1 MSPFSGEATWDWL
14 RSSRSRRDV
23 AAITPEEKQKGPVG
37 GGVEAAAAQARDA
50 YAFGQ
55 FTLALLNYIEEENEG
70 EEEPKGLQEFK
81 MGDWVCVLGHRRA
94 GTAQY

>member
-1 MSPFSGEATWDWL
+1 MSTLAFHPSAAEATWDWL
-14 RSSRSRRDV
+14 RASRPRRDV

-37 GGVEAAAAQARDA
+37 GGVEATAAQARDA

-70 EEEPKGLQEFK
+70 LEMLKGIEEFK
-81 MGDWVCVLGHRRA
+81 VDDHLNPMIRFI
-94 GTAQY
+94 